1 MSSEVHSYEIGPIR
15 PPSEGQDLSLLLRV
29 TRNCPWN
36 KCEFCPVYKGSTFEY
51 RSVSE
56 VKEDIDKARLV
67 KEEIKETSWKLGYG
81 GRVNSAV
88 IQTIVQSNH
97 AYEGDIRA
105 KESLINMANFMLA
118 GERTAFL
125 QDANTLI
132 MRTPELLEVITYL
145 RQSFPQIQ
153 RITSYARSKTCQKKS
168 LSELSELRE
177 AGLSRLHVGL
187 ESGCDEVLAE
197 VKKGVQAEEHIQGGR
212 KVVEAGISL
221 SEYVMPGLGGR
232 RWTEKHALETARV
245 LNLINPDYIRLR
257 SLIISPFILLYQRFN
272 AGEFE
277 ELSEDEIVEE
287 IGLFLENLDCSSYL
301 TSDHIANLLPEIE
314 GQLPSDKKRMLDIIS
329 HYRSLSVKERLKF
342 RLERRLRS
350 YLSILNLDGKLREK
364 VDEALN
370 SVEQGSEEAEKKV
383 DEVIHALRHPF
394 V

>member
-1 MSSEVHSYEIGPIR
+1 MRSEIYSYEIGPIR

-56 VKEDIDKARLV
+56 VKKDVDEARFL

-88 IQTIVQSNH
+88 IQAIIQANH
-97 AYEGDIRA
+97 AYKEGGGVQ
-105 KESLINMANFMLA
+105 ESLINMANFMLS

-132 MRTPELLEVITYL
+132 MRTPELLEVIRYL

-197 VKKGVQAEEHIQGGR
+197 VKKGVRAEEHIQGGR

-257 SLIISPFILLYQRFN
+257 SLIISPFIPLYQRFS

-287 IGLFLENLDCSSYL
+287 IGLFLENLECSSYL

-329 HYRSLSVKERLKF
+329 HYRSLSLKDRLKF

-350 YLSILNLDGKLREK
+350 YLSILKLDRKLEQR

>member
-56 VKEDIDKARLV
+56 VKEDIDKACLV